1 MEEANAM
8 EPQKEPQAETPEEF
22 NVQADEEGGET
33 PAEREETEAWLRD
46 PEGGEETAGPSFLSW
61 VGAVLLLLVP
71 TVNLAYQAS
80 HPGEFRPCHDPSGT
94 GRLCRSGCGD
104 PGVIV
109 KKRQLRLSSFF
120 LSTFLFFNRSR
131 RWRRPEAEGSCVA
144 QPSLWP
150 GRYPP

>member
-61 VGAVLLLLVP
+61 VGTVLLLLVP
-71 TVNLAYQAS
+71 AVNLAVLFEWAS
-80 HPGEFRPCHDPSGT
+80 GHTRHPIRVNFARAMIPAVLAVYAVLAVGI
-94 GRLCRSGCGD
+94 L
-104 PGVIV
+104 V
-109 KKRQLRLSSFF
+109 L
-120 LSTFLFFNRSR
+120 
-131 RWRRPEAEGSCVA
+131 
-144 QPSLWP
+144 
-150 GRYPP
+150 